1 MIPRYGIEG
10 VALVDEDQWKLDDD
24 SVELVRASDGMRLT
38 TFDQVYGLKQR
49 WQKNLE
55 LYNL

>member
-10 VALVDEDQWKLDDD
+10 VALVDEDQWKLDDE

-38 TFDQVYGLKQR
+38 TFDQVR
-49 WQKNLE
+49 T
-55 LYNL
+55 